1 MSTLQS
7 PRFTRTFRRR
17 QFDGPRPAAAA
28 ASHEALGD
36 AFRRFAAVAVRPG
49 DDVVD
54 LGTGEGQAALLAARV
69 ARRVVGIDRQARAIE
84 SARARALALG
94 MPNVEFHRLDLEAA
108 GLLSR
113 DLRRRL
119 GCPRGF
125 DAALA
130 HLCVSGPVLR
140 RASALLKPAG
150 RGVITALH
158 SDHWHETGRASR
170 FAYDERGLVN
180 ALRAARLAPLA
191 VEIETTEIRFVSLEA
206 LRDLFLGGPR
216 TRRLRD
222 WREDGRWGRLQER
235 FRGGRRTLTIS
246 RISALV
252 RRRPRAS

>member
-1 MSTLQS
+1 MSALPS
-7 PRFTRTFRRR
+7 PRFTRTFHRRR
-17 QFDGPRPAAAA
+17 FDGPRPVAAAGN
-28 ASHEALGD
+28 HETLGD
-36 AFRRFAAVAVRPG
+36 AFRRFAAEAVRTG

-54 LGTGEGQAALLAARV
+54 LGTGEGRAAFLAARV
-69 ARRVVGIDRQARAIE
+69 ARRVVGIDREARVVETARERAI
-84 SARARALALG
+84 AQGIA
-94 MPNVEFHRLDLEAA
+94 NVEFHCLDLEAA

-140 RASALLKPAG
+140 RAAALLKPAG

-158 SDHWHETGRASR
+158 SDHWHETGRGSR
-170 FAYDERGLVN
+170 FAYDERGFAR
-180 ALRAARLAPLA
+180 ALRAARLAPVA
-191 VEIETTEIRFVSLEA
+191 VEIETTELSFPSLEA
-206 LRDLFLGGPR
+206 LRDLYLGGPR
-216 TRRLRD
+216 ARRLRD

-235 FRGGRRTLTIS
+235 FRGGRRTLTTS